1 MTQSTDSPPPSSAP
15 KEPGG
20 LDMNLVKFPF
30 LISGIFNGISALTW
44 ILMSIPLIFMFVGCL
59 TLPLALGAGVL
70 AVFEILVFVALHQN
84 KKPRPSKK
92 KLKLLAILE
101 ICTILL
107 FNVPSVACGIWTLL
121 QLEKYDENA

>member
-1 MTQSTDSPPPSSAP
+1 MTTDTPTDSGATPPP
-15 KEPGG
+15 GG
-20 LDMNLVKFPF
+20 VDMNLVKFPF
-30 LISGIFNGISALTW
+30 LISGIFNGISALSW

-70 AVFEILVFVALHQN
+70 AVFEILIFVALHQE

-92 KLKLLAILE
+92 KLKIIAILE

-121 QLEKYDENA
+121 QLEKYDENG